1 MKRIAWIAAATLL
14 AAACG
19 NDQNL
24 VDPQLIAGGGL
35 GSGAIAGR
43 VNVYVIDSDTDQPIS
58 GADVYVGE
66 PGSDPF
72 QGVTD
77 SSGLYTVD
85 DGSLDGPTTVTVAA
99 DGYPAQTWFG
109 ANGANITIPLS
120 SGTAANVAKSTLT
133 GTIAGW
139 DSLPEPAT
147 NHVTIGVVSYSYTR
161 NLGDPENNIQQPTV
175 NMIPANACTKSLLGS
190 NCNWSLIS
198 RTGKV
203 ALFAI
208 ILDLDTK
215 GTASNTDDTT
225 TVIGFAFKLGVTVE
239 DGVAQSGLSLD
250 MLDVAAQTDVDVT
263 SDTPP
268 SGLTNSTGVIMGL
281 DLGDEGIA
289 MVSILQDGSAGTVTL
304 PALSGMF
311 DGDSYQAIAFAQMG
325 NSGDSDPLTGIIK
338 RDITDLAGGIDLG
351 PWLPLPSSLA
361 ESGGEYSFTPVD
373 GAALHTFSMRTTSG
387 EVWGGALLDGR
398 TSFTLPG
405 ISPDPLPSTYDL
417 QVSAFDGPLDVEDF
431 HIDDFTQTFVR
442 TSDNKAPVGQ

>member
-1 MKRIAWIAAATLL
+1 MKRITWIAAAALL

-43 VNVYVIDSDTDQPIS
+43 VNVYVIDADTDQPIS

-77 SSGLYTVD
+77 SSGLYTLD
-85 DGSLDGPTTVTVAA
+85 DGSLDGPTTVTVSA

-120 SGTAANVAKSTLT
+120 SGTAAAVPTATLT

-139 DSLPEPAT
+139 DSLPEPQA

-161 NLGDPENNIQQPTV
+161 NLGDPENDIKQPSV
-175 NMIPANACTKSLLGS
+175 GMIPANACTKSPLGS
-190 NCNWSLIS
+190 MCNWSLIS

-203 ALFAI
+203 ALFTI

-215 GTASNTDDTT
+215 GTASGADDTT
-225 TVIGFAFKLGVTVE
+225 TVIGFAFKRGVTVE
-239 DGVAQSGLSLD
+239 DGVDQSGLSLD
-250 MLDVAAQTDVDVT
+250 MLDVTAQTDVDVT

-268 SGLTNSTGVIMGL
+268 SGLTNDTGVIMGL
-281 DLGDEGIA
+281 DVGDEGIA
-289 MVSILQDGSAGTVTL
+289 MVSILQDSSAGTVTV

-325 NSGDSDPLTGIIK
+325 SADGDPSTGIIQ
-338 RDITDLAGGIDLG
+338 RGITDLSGGVDLG
-351 PWLPLPSSLA
+351 PWLPLPSGLA
-361 ESGGEYSFTPVD
+361 EAGGEYSFAPVD
-373 GAALHTFSMRTTSG
+373 GASLHTFSMRTANG

-405 ISPDPLPSTYDL
+405 ISPDPLPSAYDM
-417 QVSAFDGPLDVEDF
+417 QIGAFDGPLDVEDF
-431 HIDDFTQTFVR
+431 RIDDFTQTFVR
-442 TSDNKAPVGQ
+442 TSDNKTPIGQ